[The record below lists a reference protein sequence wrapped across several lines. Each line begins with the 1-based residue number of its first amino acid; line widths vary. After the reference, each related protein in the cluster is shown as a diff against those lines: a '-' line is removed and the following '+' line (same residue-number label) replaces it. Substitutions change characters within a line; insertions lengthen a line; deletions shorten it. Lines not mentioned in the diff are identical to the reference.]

1 MSWPSHVAVT
11 LPAASFRPRQ
21 PSQCTLIL
29 FTERLDLEGVRPSVG
44 SVGDAY
50 DNALMESV
58 IDLYK
63 TEYIRTTVFHAG
75 PYRNPG
81 RRRVRLRRMG
91 RLVQQPTPPQHPR
104 LRQPSRL

>member
-63 TEYIRTTVFHAG
+63 TEYLHSTLDYVSPVDYEQAHYATPQPRAATRMRATE
-75 PYRNPG
+75 NLG
-81 RRRVRLRRMG
+81 RF
-91 RLVQQPTPPQHPR
+91 
-104 LRQPSRL
+104 SISS